1 MGKAQ
6 EFSEQRLSYP
16 ASKRG
21 KKSVGQ
27 EVRLMALWLHKE
39 DAHEKQTRDTHRD
52 PIRDTFG
59 PYTEA
64 GQSNS

>member
-1 MGKAQ
+1 
-6 EFSEQRLSYP
+6 
-16 ASKRG
+16 
-21 KKSVGQ
+21 
-27 EVRLMALWLHKE
+27 MALWLHKE

-59 PYTEA
+59 AYTEA